1 MYNSIATT
9 QPLAEDKCA
18 TSGGQLV
25 IINSV
30 EENNYVASL
39 IGGTDIWIGINDK
52 DVEGVFK
59 KKISPTEE
67 EVISYSN
74 WNSGEPNNGYGGFEE
89 DCVVM
94 SKNINYQWNDIMCE
108 PSDIFY
114 YNTKFPFVCEAIS
127 SSLAPSLF
135 PTPILTLSQPTR
147 RQTTKPT
154 RRQTKKPTR
163 RPRKRYVYRTH
174 SPSKRPVI

>member
-9 QPLAEDKCA
+9 QPLAEDNCA
-18 TSGGQLV
+18 ASGGQLV
-25 IINSV
+25 IINGA

-52 DVEGVFK
+52 DAEGVYK
-59 KKISPTEE
+59 KTEE

-74 WNSGEPNNGYGGFEE
+74 WYSGEPNNGQGGFEE

-94 SKNINYQWNDIMCE
+94 MKNRNYQWTDAMCE
-108 PSDIFY
+108 PSDNSKY
-114 YNTKFPFVCEAIS
+114 SFVCEAIS
-127 SSLAPSLF
+127 SSIAPSLF
-135 PTPILTLSQPTR
+135 PTPILTLPQPTR
-147 RQTTKPT
+147 RPTKKPT
-154 RRQTKKPTR
+154 RRPTKKPTR